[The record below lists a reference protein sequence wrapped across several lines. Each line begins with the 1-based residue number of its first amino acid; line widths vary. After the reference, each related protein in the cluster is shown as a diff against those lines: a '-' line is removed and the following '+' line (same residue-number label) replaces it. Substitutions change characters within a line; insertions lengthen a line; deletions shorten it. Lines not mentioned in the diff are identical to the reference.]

1 MTSPPADGPS
11 PVRIDVPTEKVDAT
25 LDLVEILNSISAG
38 IENLRAEPR
47 TRTAVSATAEERLT
61 SIGELANRLAAEL
74 AAVQGEAP
82 ELQQALEADSAER
95 NQ

>member
-25 LDLVEILNSISAG
+25 LDLVERLASISD
-38 IENLRAEPR
+38 
-47 TRTAVSATAEERLT
+47 
-61 SIGELANRLAAEL
+61 LANRLAAEL

-82 ELQQALEADSAER
+82 EIQQALEADSAER

>member
-25 LDLVEILNSISAG
+25 LDLVE
-38 IENLRAEPR
+38 
-47 TRTAVSATAEERLT
+47 RLT
-61 SIGELANRLAAEL
+61 SISDLANRLAAEL

-82 ELQQALEADSAER
+82 EIQQALEADSAER